1 MARDIREWLGELGL
15 GTENEIGIGA
25 LPHLRED
32 DLRELG
38 LPMGP
43 RKMLLAAIA
52 ELETVEATQ
61 SHDALTAQDAERRQ
75 LTVMFCDLVGST
87 TLSQKLDPPSRHAG
101 FCALPSGWRSRKLAA
116 PGAARKYNAGHVAV
130 SCRQCLEITGC

>member
-1 MARDIREWLGELGL
+1 MARDIGEWLGELGL
-15 GTENEIGIGA
+15 GKYVEIFAENEIGFGA

-52 ELETVEATQ
+52 DLDSVEATQ
-61 SHDALTAQDAERRQ
+61 SDDGLT
-75 LTVMFCDLVGST
+75 DLGARGA
-87 TLSQKLDPPSRHAG
+87 D
-101 FCALPSGWRSRKLAA
+101 AA
-116 PGAARKYNAGHVAV
+116 PHARGRFHIEL
-130 SCRQCLEITGC
+130 R